1 METRV
6 AVLAVI
12 VQEGSSVQALN
23 ERCCTNT
30 GRTSSDGWEF
40 PTGSAA

>member
-6 AVLAVI
+6 AVLALI

-23 ERCCTNT
+23 ELLHL
-30 GRTSSDGWEF
+30 SLIHI
-40 PTGSAA
+40 